1 VSDTFFHRHKYLMQ
15 ISVFNVQ
22 HYLALNN
29 TRRRDKLC
37 SAVFLAPLCNIK
49 WRASTFCDFLH
60 DGRARVERAGAWY
73 KQQHST
79 NSPFSENTCI
89 PQLAYNNG
97 FINISCRQL
106 SRERKIKSK
115 SISIYIYTFTNI
127 SLLQQHFSLS
137 FRCVLAYS
145 RKRKKSTSA
154 HHFTQD
160 TQRQMHFTAQPAAA
174 TFCARSNWK
183 QTFFRSEPSG
193 IENAKL

>member
-1 VSDTFFHRHKYLMQ
+1 MQ

-60 DGRARVERAGAWY
+60 DGRARVERARAWY

-89 PQLAYNNG
+89 PLLAYNNG

-115 SISIYIYTFTNI
+115 SISIHIYTPRYTPSRT
-127 SLLQQHFSLS
+127 SLSCSSTSLS

-160 TQRQMHFTAQPAAA
+160 TQRQMHFAAQPAAAA